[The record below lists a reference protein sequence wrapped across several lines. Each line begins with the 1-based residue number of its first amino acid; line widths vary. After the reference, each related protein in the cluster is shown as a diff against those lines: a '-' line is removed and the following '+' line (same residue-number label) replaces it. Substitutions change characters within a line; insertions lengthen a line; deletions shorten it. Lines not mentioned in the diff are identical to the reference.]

1 MLHLILIPTIAVDI
15 LWVNQLVTRANE
27 LADSTWLIYFYNYFE
42 GEDIGMAHGPLMLCQ
57 SMAPRSWLQAAT
69 LRTDRRPQDVAASW
83 AAGSCATI
91 STVGPWHLC
100 HFSETYLYNQL
111 INYGFAQEN
120 HISTH
125 FNLEKMAAEWT
136 PCAWCF
142 KRIEQK
148 TVPDEKNLPKQGKP
162 WGWVNLRPFEHNE
175 TS

>member
-83 AAGSCATI
+83 AAGSCAMVAGWEQFLLDSI
-91 STVGPWHLC
+91 GS
-100 HFSETYLYNQL
+100 YL
-111 INYGFAQEN
+111 
-120 HISTH
+120 HC
-125 FNLEKMAAEWT
+125 WT
-136 PCAWCF
+136 LA
-142 KRIEQK
+142 
-148 TVPDEKNLPKQGKP
+148 LM
-162 WGWVNLRPFEHNE
+162 PF
-175 TS
+175 